1 MCLGLFD
8 IDFFLYIYLS
18 YIIYIYIFD
27 VKLSFSFP
35 VSYKKYMSTLTR
47 ISRENICL
55 FVLFL
60 SLKYIILVPISW
72 KMRSMAFLTY
82 KKVYFNCF
90 YQLK

>member
-1 MCLGLFD
+1 MLN
-8 IDFFLYIYLS
+8 YLS
-18 YIIYIYIFD
+18 HFLFHIKNIF
-27 VKLSFSFP
+27 F
-35 VSYKKYMSTLTR
+35 STLTR

-60 SLKYIILVPISW
+60 SVKYIILVPISW